1 MPLRSCTCLSG
12 RSGAACP
19 GPQAQQPWRYWAEPA
34 HALGAPHHGRSR
46 ASVTTPA
53 AALDTADTNSTLEDD
68 LLLDVLLPGESQR
81 RSAPS
86 PAAAPPVLSSKPM
99 MPLPRPTRA
108 AARPVEPT
116 ATTTNTTSTSSANPS
131 QRQQQPSL
139 ALPPSRPT
147 SVPLPSPDTI
157 SPKPQRKVAKPVSP
171 ASKFP
176 TFSDS
181 DEVISS
187 AYDGLAVSVTGRDP
201 PAPMLSYNEL
211 AREPRRV
218 SPLLLRNAAAAF
230 RLQRPTPV
238 QQHVIPAIMDGEGRR
253 RVGARGR
260 GTAVRVSRKK
270 LCLGARAGTPS
281 RGLCTGGH
289 VGGPGCARRKW

>member
-1 MPLRSCTCLSG
+1 M
-12 RSGAACP
+12 
-19 GPQAQQPWRYWAEPA
+19 
-34 HALGAPHHGRSR
+34 
-46 ASVTTPA
+46 TTA
-53 AALDTADTNSTLEDD
+53 AAVIDTANANSTLEDD

-86 PAAAPPVLSSKPM
+86 PAAAPPVLSTKPM
-99 MPLPRPTRA
+99 VPLARPTRPA
-108 AARPVEPT
+108 APLAKP
-116 ATTTNTTSTSSANPS
+116 TTTTTGTSSKANPS
-131 QRQQQPSL
+131 QPHSL
-139 ALPPSRPT
+139 AQPPSRPLA

-157 SPKPQRKVAKPVSP
+157 SPKPQRKVAKPVTP

-176 TFSDS
+176 TFSDC

-187 AYDGLAVSVTGRDP
+187 AFDGLAVSVSGRDP
-201 PAPMLSYNEL
+201 PAPMISYNEL

-253 RVGARGR
+253 RGGARGR
-260 GTAVRVSRKK
+260 GA
-270 LCLGARAGTPS
+270 GARERGITGAYPPGDCAHRGRGT
-281 RGLCTGGH
+281 
-289 VGGPGCARRKW
+289 